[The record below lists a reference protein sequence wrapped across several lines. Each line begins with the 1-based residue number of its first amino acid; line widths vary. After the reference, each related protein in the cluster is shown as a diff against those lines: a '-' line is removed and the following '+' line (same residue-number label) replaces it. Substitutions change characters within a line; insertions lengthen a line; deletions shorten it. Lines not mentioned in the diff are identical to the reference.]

1 MLWGDSGAAQYAS
14 ELEKAAGDRGPSLRQ
29 ATSSACPPALD
40 LDVADRPFC
49 RDVNNR
55 AFDRIILLHPALVI
69 LGAAWSPP
77 LDDLSIDHQN
87 SLPQR
92 SMPAA
97 YSSGSSALRHVPC
110 QCARFEAI
118 RFRIGREYLHRNTV
132 LGSEI
137 VFLRL
142 EERIMNHAIIGR

>member
-1 MLWGDSGAAQYAS
+1 VLWDDSGAAQYAS

-29 ATSSACPPALD
+29 ATSSACPPTLD

-97 YSSGSSALRHVPC
+97 YSRVPVHFDMFHVNAPGSKP
-110 QCARFEAI
+110 F
-118 RFRIGREYLHRNTV
+118 
-132 LGSEI
+132 GSELAGNI
-137 VFLRL
+137 YIETLFLAAR
-142 EERIMNHAIIGR
+142 